1 MNNHGIHNDKE
12 NNHILHNTD
21 SNQNMHNDN
30 NDNENQG
37 YAQLLIE
44 ANEKEWP
51 VHMFQQNSQVRRK
64 QEKKR

>member
-1 MNNHGIHNDKE
+1 MNNHGIQHNKE

-44 ANEKEWP
+44 ANEKEWRVP
-51 VHMFQQNSQVRRK
+51 HVPTKFASP
-64 QEKKR
+64 